1 MGSPID
7 PAIQRLLDG
16 WLEAVQAGDVEAI
29 VRHYSDD
36 VLAFDAVAQL
46 QFVGREAYA
55 QHWRTCL
62 QACQQTRFERHHL
75 AVEQGGDVAFGHY
88 LSYCGGKDEKGEEKA
103 SWARVTFGLRRV
115 DGEWKIVHE
124 HFSIPFDMHTGQ
136 LLFDA
141 QP

>member
-16 WLEAVQAGDVEAI
+16 WLEAVQAGDVAAI

-36 VLAFDAVAQL
+36 VL
-46 QFVGREAYA
+46 
-55 QHWRTCL
+55 
-62 QACQQTRFERHHL
+62 
-75 AVEQGGDVAFGHY
+75 
-88 LSYCGGKDEKGEEKA
+88 
-103 SWARVTFGLRRV
+103 
-115 DGEWKIVHE
+115 VHE

>member
-16 WLEAVQAGDVEAI
+16 WLEAVQAGDVAAI

-75 AVEQGGDVAFGHY
+75 AVEQG
-88 LSYCGGKDEKGEEKA
+88 CGRFEWSVLDWNTPSIDFDRRLGAVGMDE
-103 SWARVTFGLRRV
+103 WTTQRM
-115 DGEWKIVHE
+115 DGEALHALATHPE
-124 HFSIPFDMHTGQ
+124 S
-136 LLFDA
+136 
-141 QP
+141 